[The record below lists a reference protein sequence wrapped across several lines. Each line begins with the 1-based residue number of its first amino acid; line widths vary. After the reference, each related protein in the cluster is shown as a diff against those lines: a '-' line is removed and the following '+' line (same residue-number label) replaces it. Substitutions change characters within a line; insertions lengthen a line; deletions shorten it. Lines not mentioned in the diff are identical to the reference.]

1 MVVIYNMVCFTK
13 DTSYDCMRFIMS
25 QHKSSLVCRN
35 VVVNG
40 HRTSIRLE
48 PTLWQAL
55 DFICKSRSCH
65 INDVCSEVADMQTEG
80 GFTSAVRTF
89 VVSSLLETSLVLS
102 RNVGK
107 KTAGQ
112 VVSFHG

>member
-1 MVVIYNMVCFTK
+1 
-13 DTSYDCMRFIMS
+13 MS

-55 DFICKSRSCH
+55 DYICKSRSCH
-65 INDVCSEVADMQTEG
+65 INDICSEVADIQTDG

-102 RNVGK
+102 RNMTK
-107 KTAGQ
+107 KSLGGL
-112 VVSFHG
+112 VSLRA

>member
-1 MVVIYNMVCFTK
+1 
-13 DTSYDCMRFIMS
+13 MS

-55 DFICKSRSCH
+55 DYICKSRSCH
-65 INDVCSEVADMQTEG
+65 INDICS
-80 GFTSAVRTF
+80 FTSAVRTF
-89 VVSSLLETSLVLS
+89 VVSSLLEASLVLS

-107 KTAGQ
+107 KSVGGL
-112 VVSFHG
+112 VSLRA

>member
-1 MVVIYNMVCFTK
+1 MIVVYLEMCFRK
-13 DTSYDCMRFIMS
+13 NTSYDCMRFSMS

-55 DFICKSRSCH
+55 DYICKSRSCH
-65 INDVCSEVADMQTEG
+65 INDICSEVADIQTDG

-102 RNVGK
+102 RNMTK
-107 KTAGQ
+107 KSLGGL
-112 VVSFHG
+112 VSLRA

>member
-1 MVVIYNMVCFTK
+1 
-13 DTSYDCMRFIMS
+13 MS

-55 DFICKSRSCH
+55 DYICKSRSGH
-65 INDVCSEVADMQTEG
+65 INDICSEVADMQADG

-89 VVSSLLETSLVLS
+89 VVSSLLETSLILS
-102 RNVGK
+102 RKMTK
-107 KTAGQ
+107 KSLGGF
-112 VVSFHG
+112 VSMRA

>member
-1 MVVIYNMVCFTK
+1 MVALYTMVCFIEK
-13 DTSYDCMRFIMS
+13 TSYDCMRFSMS
-25 QHKSSLVCRN
+25 QHKSSRVCRN

-55 DFICKSRSCH
+55 DYICKSRSCH
-65 INDVCSEVADMQTEG
+65 INDICSEVADMQTEG

-107 KTAGQ
+107 RNAAQ
-112 VVSFHG
+112 VVSFHA

>member
-1 MVVIYNMVCFTK
+1 MVCFTK
-13 DTSYDCMRFIMS
+13 STSYDCMRFFMS

-55 DFICKSRSCH
+55 DYICKSRSCH
-65 INDVCSEVADMQTEG
+65 INDICSEVADMQTEG

-89 VVSSLLETSLVLS
+89 VVSSLLETSLILS
-102 RNVGK
+102 RKMTK
-107 KTAGQ
+107 KSLGGF
-112 VVSFHG
+112 VSMRA

>member
-1 MVVIYNMVCFTK
+1 MVVVYTMVCFTK
-13 DTSYDCMRFIMS
+13 STSYDCMRFSMS

-55 DFICKSRSCH
+55 DYICKSRSCH
-65 INDVCSEVADMQTEG
+65 INDICSEVADMQVEG

-89 VVSSLLETSLVLS
+89 VVSSLLETSLILS
-102 RNVGK
+102 RKMTK
-107 KTAGQ
+107 KSLGGF
-112 VVSFHG
+112 VSMRA

>member
-1 MVVIYNMVCFTK
+1 
-13 DTSYDCMRFIMS
+13 MS

-55 DFICKSRSCH
+55 DYICKSRSCH
-65 INDVCSEVADMQTEG
+65 INDICSEVADMQTEG

-89 VVSSLLETSLVLS
+89 VVSSLLEMSLVLS
-102 RNVGK
+102 RNAGK
-107 KTAGQ
+107 KSVGGF
-112 VVSFHG
+112 VSMRA